1 VLNLNRY
8 LGERIQIGPD
18 VVVVVREIRG
28 ANGGKPM
35 VKLGIE
41 APAHVSIRRS
51 ELEVLNDKWN
61 RPAESEREGGGRPPL
76 AGHLPGV
83 EVAPGLTT
91 DAFECQCGRGT

>member
-1 VLNLNRY
+1 MLNLNRY

-41 APAHVSIRRS
+41 APAHISIRRS
-51 ELEVLNDKWN
+51 ELEVLNDE
-61 RPAESEREGGGRPPL
+61 RDRSETCRSEG
-76 AGHLPGV
+76 
-83 EVAPGLTT
+83 
-91 DAFECQCGRGT
+91 